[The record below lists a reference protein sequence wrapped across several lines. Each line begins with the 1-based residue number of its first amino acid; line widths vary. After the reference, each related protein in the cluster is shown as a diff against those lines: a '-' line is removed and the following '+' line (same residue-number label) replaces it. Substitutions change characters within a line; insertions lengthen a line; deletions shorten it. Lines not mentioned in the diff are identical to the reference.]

1 MKQMM
6 ICGVDEAGRGP
17 VLGPMVVAAVMV
29 DDDSELR
36 MMNVRDSKK
45 LTPSSRERLAVKIRE
60 IASIEIAVIPA
71 EEID

>member
-1 MKQMM
+1 MM

-36 MMNVRDSKK
+36 MMNVRD
-45 LTPSSRERLAVKIRE
+45 
-60 IASIEIAVIPA
+60 
-71 EEID
+71 